1 MPIESLVTT
10 GLLAI
15 VGLLLIFGLVQAGLS
30 VFYAR
35 SLENQ
40 VSQGINAL
48 IGVNNMTEIDRAM
61 EDEKQAPAQ
70 VNNNNGGS
78 GN

>member
-1 MPIESLVTT
+1 MPIENLVNQ

-35 SLENQ
+35 SLESQ
-40 VSQGINAL
+40 VSQGINAI
-48 IGVNNMTEIDRAM
+48 IGVNNMSELDKAM
-61 EDEKQAPAQ
+61 EDER
-70 VNNNNGGS
+70 GS
-78 GN
+78 DK